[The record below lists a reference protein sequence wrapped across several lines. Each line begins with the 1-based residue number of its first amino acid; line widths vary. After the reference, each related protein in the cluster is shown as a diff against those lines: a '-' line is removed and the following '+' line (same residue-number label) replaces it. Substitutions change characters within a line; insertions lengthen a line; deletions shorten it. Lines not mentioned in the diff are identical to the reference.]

1 MLTPA
6 KSLVSL
12 SYQADEVGERMQWGG
27 GGTLE
32 AEIPD
37 PVEPDSDGGMVV
49 KNLPGRA
56 KWSAVATTKEGGDC
70 FAVIQEVF
78 LTNCANSLREWRE
91 KSPCKKCA
99 CLDFSQRA
107 VHSSK

>member
-12 SYQADEVGERMQWGG
+12 SYQADEVGERMQWRG

-32 AEIPD
+32 AGISGRPPLPH

-56 KWSAVATTKEGGDC
+56 KWSTVAATKEGES
-70 FAVIQEVF
+70 ASSS
-78 LTNCANSLREWRE
+78 AR
-91 KSPCKKCA
+91 KC
-99 CLDFSQRA
+99 C
-107 VHSSK
+107 